1 MYITET
7 RATEEEARD
16 TDKKRGV
23 RAGALRAVRE
33 FLNSRSFYVLQ
44 VLIACFFV
52 LIKQEVLGAIC
63 FVALIAAILAV
74 CDDIRATTLPFLII
88 CMMGSD
94 VTYHALQLYV
104 HRFTVLYAGYLVY
117 CFFLTFILFIMSG

>member
-33 FLNSRSFYVLQ
+33 LLNSRSFYVLQ

-52 LIKQEVLGAIC
+52 
-63 FVALIAAILAV
+63 
-74 CDDIRATTLPFLII
+74 
-88 CMMGSD
+88 
-94 VTYHALQLYV
+94 
-104 HRFTVLYAGYLVY
+104 
-117 CFFLTFILFIMSG
+117 FFLLSLILLMRIQLFGHSAFSPAQPPIFIRFLFSPSLYFAVSIERRNPENRALKSVIV

>member
-52 LIKQEVLGAIC
+52 FIKQEVLGAIC
-63 FVALIAAILAV
+63 FVALIAAILAI

-88 CMMGSD
+88 CTITTNRYNS
-94 VTYHALQLYV
+94 YNLYIGCL
-104 HRFTVLYAGYLVY
+104 LY
-117 CFFLTFILFIMSG
+117 TSPSPRD

>member
-44 VLIACFFV
+44 VLITCFFV
-52 LIKQEVLGAIC
+52 FKS
-63 FVALIAAILAV
+63 ILA
-74 CDDIRATTLPFLII
+74 IE
-88 CMMGSD
+88 
-94 VTYHALQLYV
+94 
-104 HRFTVLYAGYLVY
+104 
-117 CFFLTFILFIMSG
+117 